1 MHACDRGVLWVLF
14 YSTPPALSL
23 GEFSKVAPAGAAA
36 KYAEEE
42 LLLNG
47 FFFTGVISVGPEP
60 PGSLFC

>member
-1 MHACDRGVLWVLF
+1 VLF
-14 YSTPPALSL
+14 YSAPPALSL

-36 KYAEEE
+36 KHAEEE